1 MATIGIDN
9 GHGFNTNGKRTP
21 PFPDTN
27 KVIREWEFNHPTAR
41 FTKTELE
48 ALGHTVIMLSDTDK
62 DTPLEERVKI
72 ANSNKVDLIVSFH
85 YNAYKGIW
93 GSHGGIETL
102 YNLGSFK
109 GQALAN
115 LVQREVIQTSNL
127 RDRGVKARSD
137 LYLLNKTIAPA
148 ILIECGF
155 MDNLDEAKLM
165 LDVNYQIDIARATT
179 KAIQEFLGIKATNP
193 IAKYENVSEW
203 AREAWRYGVDNNII
217 DGNDPQGICTREMVM
232 AMIYRLKGVK

>member
-1 MATIGIDN
+1 MAIIGIDG

-21 PFPDTN
+21 NLPN
-27 KVIREWEFNHPTAR
+27 GRVIREWEFNHPTAR
-41 FTKTELE
+41 FLKTELE
-48 ALGHTVIMLSDTDK
+48 ALGHTIIMLSDTDI
-62 DTPLEERVKI
+62 DTSLPLRVKK
-72 ANSNKVDLIVSFH
+72 ANDNNVDLIVSIH

-102 YNLGSFK
+102 YCENSVK

-193 IAKYENVSEW
+193 INEYPNVSKW
-203 AREAWRYGVDNNII
+203 ALDAWKWGVDNNII

-232 AMIYRLKGVK
+232 AMIYRAKGVE